1 MKKIS
6 CLFRLIPC
14 IIMTIFVLGCGY
26 YSDDELDVTAGKSAF
41 PDYEYNQERAQLL
54 SDRARIAISESG
66 YYYIMND
73 ILYFYDINN
82 SLNMPLCSRVS

>member
-1 MKKIS
+1 
-6 CLFRLIPC
+6 
-14 IIMTIFVLGCGY
+14 MTIFVLGCGY

-66 YYYIMND
+66 YYYIMNEVSLTLQFCNIKKQIIKD
-73 ILYFYDINN
+73 LLYK
-82 SLNMPLCSRVS
+82 L